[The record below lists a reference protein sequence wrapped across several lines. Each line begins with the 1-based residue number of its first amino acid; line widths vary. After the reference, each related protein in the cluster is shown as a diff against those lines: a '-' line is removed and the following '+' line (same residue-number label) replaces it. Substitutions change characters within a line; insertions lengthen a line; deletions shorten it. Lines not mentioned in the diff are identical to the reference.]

1 MSQIPTAPCRVAALL
16 PMALL
21 AGLVLALG
29 ACSLV
34 PPVSPPPALASLP
47 PAGPD
52 TQRLTFT
59 RDAETR
65 VLIGV
70 LRHDRQRLQLA
81 LLSPQGQRLLTLV
94 RDAKGARFLPGAAF
108 DPPFTAEWLA
118 SRLSWSLWPEA
129 QLEAAFAGSDW
140 SIDHAGDERRIY
152 RDDDLIARLVM
163 TPTCRVIHDIEADF
177 RLSVSSLG
185 DSADRGAAR
194 GPRHDAHTDTDTDTD
209 THQDNDSPCPQT

>member
-1 MSQIPTAPCRVAALL
+1 MSQVPTAPCRVAALL

-185 DSADRGAAR
+185 DPADRGAAR
-194 GPRHDAHTDTDTDTD
+194 GPRHNARTDTD